1 MYTNG
6 PLNKDYIVLDDIRA
20 SYMKYRISKQKYY
33 AGDFGT
39 FVSPDLFKP
48 GVQVKSLN
56 DPTGNFLPNCLIG
69 YNYLYLLR
77 EKDETLTVKSAKNCA
92 LCASVTPATGSTPAQ
107 MVPMVWNQ
115 GQCSLKC
122 HQWTKAD
129 RKTSSCIDLRSNS
142 NFEEYDFSQ
151 KKTDSLVC
159 GDTFLEEPTERC
171 EYYTTY
177 ATAPDTK
184 CNQKTCTPT
193 DPDTLCQPD
202 LFGKSFC
209 EKCSI
214 DICDKNKYDPLKVK
228 KCLNETICS
237 YKFENNKFS
246 VKEKSTTQQSA
257 SGIIKGEK
265 AQYMDKN
272 TLIFKDCIASELNIN
287 DKLGSINDTFT
298 NCKSCAS
305 TKIFMADEDLK
316 FCFDSPKHPSR
327 NYNDRIQW
335 ITPDHIDMIGWIM
348 SGAAIFMILC
358 GVFLLSPLDCITIFF
373 RFWELMQYCYI
384 MGYYVD
390 KSFISR
396 LFFLQFNFVT
406 FQIFGFK
413 GFITKNLLKLLMNK
427 NDGLLLINSNLRN
440 LQKPDE
446 FTQYKKTF
454 TKYFEYQ
461 KVGLFILDA
470 GAMLDIFIICLVLLM
485 IFSFC
490 FSFFSK
496 RTSSKNPVVDLLAR
510 YNQGLIPTFVLW
522 FVIENLSIFI
532 FFALGQIYMIP
543 SKIGDIFNGVIFTNK
558 VILYCFSTFF
568 LMMLPMYVI
577 GVALKLFKDDVALMR
592 IKNLGFIKVGAAM
605 RVLYPLSII
614 RRIMFTVY
622 FIPSVNTSGNTI
634 YPFLVVIL
642 EILELT
648 ILFFSKVYKH
658 RIVTS
663 LHIYGSFALIL
674 MSLIL
679 MVDKLLSGLNEK
691 SHDQN
696 TNRSII
702 ESYFRLREYIFIVGC
717 FLTIFGY
724 VFGVIWIIFVMRPK
738 LLRKERNETK
748 PEEVRETD
756 EVSRELSNYM
766 HDDLFDRKNIE
777 LAAL

>member
-1 MYTNG
+1 
-6 PLNKDYIVLDDIRA
+6 
-20 SYMKYRISKQKYY
+20 MKFRISKQRFYS
-33 AGDFGT
+33 GDFGF
-39 FVSPDLFKP
+39 FVKKEIFSNPSSIFT
-48 GVQVKSLN
+48 LN
-56 DPTGNFLPNCLIG
+56 DPTNNMISNCMIG
-69 YNYLYLLR
+69 YNYLYVLLD
-77 EKDETLTVKSAKNCA
+77 KDFSKKSFTVTNKKNCLVCGA
-92 LCASVTPATGSTPAQ
+92 DTPVQGTSPSQ
-107 MVPMVWNQ
+107 WISMVWSE
-115 GQCSLKC
+115 GRCSLKC
-122 HQWTKAD
+122 PPWTKPD
-129 RKTSSCIDLRSNS
+129 RKTSSCIDFRSNS
-142 NFEEYDFSQ
+142 VLENYDFSQ
-151 KKTDSLVC
+151 KKTDNFVC

-171 EYYTTY
+171 EVFTTY
-177 ATAPDTK
+177 TGDANCEHQTCKPTK
-184 CNQKTCTPT
+184 SA
-193 DPDTLCQPD
+193 TLCQPD
-202 LFGKSFC
+202 LFGKSYC
-209 EKCSI
+209 ENCTPEL
-214 DICDKNKYDPLKVK
+214 CELNKYDPFTVK

-237 YKFENNKFS
+237 FKFENNKFS
-246 VKEKSTTQQSA
+246 VKETSNTQQSA
-257 SGIIKGEK
+257 SGIVKGVK
-265 AQYMDKN
+265 AQYMDRN
-272 TLIFKDCIASELNIN
+272 TLAFKDCIASELNVQ
-287 DKLGSINDTFT
+287 DKLGNVNETFT
-298 NCKSCAS
+298 NCKNCAS

-316 FCFDSPKHPSR
+316 FCFDSPKHPMR
-327 NYNDRIQW
+327 NYSDRIQW
-335 ITPDHIDMIGWIM
+335 ITPDGIDMIGWIM
-348 SGAAIFMILC
+348 SGAAVFMILC
-358 GVFLLSPLDCITIFF
+358 GVFLLGPLDCITIFF

-406 FQIFGFK
+406 LQIFGFK
-413 GFITKNLLKLLMNK
+413 GIITKNLIKLLISDQ
-427 NDGLLLINSNLRN
+427 DGLMLINSNFRN

-470 GAMLDIFIICLVLLM
+470 GAMLDIFIMCLILLM
-485 IFSFC
+485 VFSFC

-496 RTSSKNPVVDLLAR
+496 RASSKNPVVDLLAR

-522 FVIENLSIFI
+522 FIIENLSIFI

-543 SKIGDIFNGVIFTNK
+543 SKIGDILNGVVFTNK
-558 VILYCFSTFF
+558 VILFCFSTFF

-577 GVALKLFKDDVALMR
+577 GVALKLFKDEVALMR

-679 MVDKLLSGLNEK
+679 MVDKLLSGLNDK
-691 SHDQN
+691 SHEQN
-696 TNRSII
+696 SNRSII
-702 ESYFRLREYIFIVGC
+702 DSYFRLREYVFIVGC
-717 FLTIFGY
+717 FITIFGY

-738 LLRKERNETK
+738 LLRKERNESK
-748 PEEVRETD
+748 QEDVREND

-766 HDDLFDRKNIE
+766 HDDIFDRKNIE

>member
-1 MYTNG
+1 M
-6 PLNKDYIVLDDIRA
+6 PDFMVIDEIRA
-20 SYMKYRISKQKYY
+20 SYMKFRISKQRLYT
-33 AGDFGT
+33 GDFGS
-39 FVSPDLFKP
+39 FVHPDLFKP
-48 GVQVKSLN
+48 GVTVKTLN
-56 DPTGNFLPNCLIG
+56 DPTGNMINNCLIG
-69 YNYLYLLR
+69 YNYLYLVLD
-77 EKDETLTVKSAKNCA
+77 KDLTKKTFTVAKKKNCLVCGA
-92 LCASVTPATGSTPAQ
+92 VIPAEGSPSNNW
-107 MVPMVWNQ
+107 VSMVWSE
-115 GQCSLKC
+115 GQCLLRC
-122 HQWTKAD
+122 PQWTRTD
-129 RKTSSCIDLRSNS
+129 RKTGSCIDLRSNS
-142 NFEEYDFSQ
+142 IMKNYDFSQ
-151 KKTDSLVC
+151 KKTDPFVC

-171 EYYTTY
+171 ELFTSY
-177 ATAPDTK
+177 AEDSK
-184 CNQKTCTPT
+184 CNVKTCSSS
-193 DPDTLCQPD
+193 DTARLCQAD

-209 EKCSI
+209 QSCSTQL
-214 DICDKNKYDPLKVK
+214 CEQNKYDPLTVK

-237 YKFENNKFS
+237 FKFENNKFAI
-246 VKEKSTTQQSA
+246 KDKSSTQQSA
-257 SGIIKGEK
+257 SAIIKGNK
-265 AQYMDKN
+265 AQYMDRF
-272 TLIFKDCIASELNIN
+272 TLAFKDCIASELNIN
-287 DKLGSINDTFT
+287 DKLGSINDTFA

-316 FCFDSPKHPSR
+316 FCFESPKHPNR

-335 ITPDHIDMIGWIM
+335 ITPNGIDMIGWIM
-348 SGAAIFMILC
+348 SGAAIFMILS
-358 GVFLLSPLDCITIFF
+358 GVFLLGPLDCITIFF

-390 KSFISR
+390 NSFISR

-413 GFITKNLLKLLMNK
+413 GFITKNLMK
-427 NDGLLLINSNLRN
+427 LLINKNEGLMLINANLRN

-470 GAMLDIFIICLVLLM
+470 GAMLDIFIICLVLLL

-490 FSFFSK
+490 FSFIAK
-496 RTSSKNPVVDLLAR
+496 RVSNKNPIVELLAR

-522 FVIENLSIFI
+522 FIIENLSIFI

-543 SKIGDIFNGVIFTNK
+543 SKIGEIFNGVVFTNK

-577 GVALKLFKDDVALMR
+577 GVALKLFKDDVALTR
-592 IKNLGFIKVGAAM
+592 IKNLGFTKVGAAM

-679 MVDKLLSGLNEK
+679 MVDKLLSGLNDK
-691 SHDQN
+691 SQEQN
-696 TNRSII
+696 DNRAII
-702 ESYFRLREYIFIVGC
+702 DSYFRLREYIFILGC
-717 FLTIFGY
+717 FITIFGY

-738 LLRKERNETK
+738 LLRKERNEMK
-748 PEEVRETD
+748 QEDVREND
-756 EVSRELSNYM
+756 EISRELSNYM
-766 HDDLFDRKNIE
+766 HDDIFDRKNIE